1 MLRWGTKTNIFYLC
15 AGHYTVDYY
24 NNFLPVLLPFIMV
37 KLDMSLTMCGILVMV
52 LAFVASSIQPFV
64 GYMRYGRPASTA
76 VASTKC
82 MVPWASK
89 LSNAASHMRPSAVP
103 SF

>member
-52 LAFVASSIQPFV
+52 LAFVAS
-64 GYMRYGRPASTA
+64 
-76 VASTKC
+76 
-82 MVPWASK
+82 
-89 LSNAASHMRPSAVP
+89 
-103 SF
+103 